1 MKHIV
6 ILLIF
11 AENIRCYCT
20 AMEVCLDFMS

>member
-11 AENIRCYCT
+11 AENIRRYCT